1 MFSEILLTVDF
12 DRTLTAPDT
21 TIPQRNLEAIA
32 WFMAN
37 GGTFTVNT
45 GRSVPM
51 TRPFLDQISV
61 NAPLLLYNGSAAYDP
76 ATGEISQ
83 PAIIATDM
91 WQLIEK
97 LQEKFPQFVV
107 EIQGVDAHY
116 CTSEDQAWAALSQH
130 NRCAWGF
137 AKPGQDLGPFLK
149 LAIYGEIRD
158 VTIAHLFEGTAEE
171 KQEMDNVQKWI
182 EETFGDK
189 VQVFRAAARI
199 LDLHAP
205 EVSKGRAAR
214 NLQKRLGKKYL
225 VCVGDGEN
233 DVPMLDE
240 ADFSYCPADGVVADR
255 YATVCPCAEGAVA
268 DVIYKKLPEILKN
281 DLDN

>member
-1 MFSEILLTVDF
+1 MFSDILLTVDF

-32 WFMAN
+32 WFMDN

-83 PAIIATDM
+83 PAIIAADM

-107 EIQGVDAHY
+107 EVQGVDAHY

-158 VTIAHLFEGTAEE
+158 VTIAICLKELRKKNRKWTMSRSGSKRHLETRYRCSVRLPEFWICMHRRFPKAGQPGICRSVWGKSTWSAWETAR
-171 KQEMDNVQKWI
+171 M
-182 EETFGDK
+182 
-189 VQVFRAAARI
+189 
-199 LDLHAP
+199 
-205 EVSKGRAAR
+205 
-214 NLQKRLGKKYL
+214 
-225 VCVGDGEN
+225 
-233 DVPMLDE
+233 M
-240 ADFSYCPADGVVADR
+240 
-255 YATVCPCAEGAVA
+255 CPCWMKRTSPIA
-268 DVIYKKLPEILKN
+268 LPMVWWQTDMRPFVPVQRALWQM
-281 DLDN
+281 

>member
-1 MFSEILLTVDF
+1 M
-12 DRTLTAPDT
+12 
-21 TIPQRNLEAIA
+21 
-32 WFMAN
+32 
-37 GGTFTVNT
+37 
-45 GRSVPM
+45 
-51 TRPFLDQISV
+51 
-61 NAPLLLYNGSAAYDP
+61 
-76 ATGEISQ
+76 
-83 PAIIATDM
+83 
-91 WQLIEK
+91 
-97 LQEKFPQFVV
+97 
-107 EIQGVDAHY
+107 
-116 CTSEDQAWAALSQH
+116 
-130 NRCAWGF
+130 
-137 AKPGQDLGPFLK
+137 
-149 LAIYGEIRD
+149 
-158 VTIAHLFEGTAEE
+158 TIAHLFEGTAEE

-255 YATVCPCAEGAVA
+255 YKTVCPCAEGAVA